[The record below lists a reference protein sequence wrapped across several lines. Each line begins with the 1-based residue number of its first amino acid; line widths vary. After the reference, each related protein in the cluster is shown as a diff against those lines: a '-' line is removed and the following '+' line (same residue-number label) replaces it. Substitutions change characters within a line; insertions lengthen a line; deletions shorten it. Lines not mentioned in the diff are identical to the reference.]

1 MFLFCAITDAAP
13 ITDPDELALARL
25 AELDASLAEKLH
37 GLAMA
42 ESDPEIVASLA
53 RGFQRIARSLRQTLA
68 LKAKLKR
75 DRENALR
82 GLPAPELVRDEARIE
97 RAREAAGRA
106 VRRVIAAAEI
116 EREEADY
123 LTDLLEDR
131 LGHLAAKGTL
141 GLQGLDE
148 EVRELCEDFGL
159 DADDWRSLPDPPD
172 GVGAVEAPDE
182 WRSSA

>member
-1 MFLFCAITDAAP
+1 MTDDAAA

-53 RGFQRIARSLRQTLA
+53 RGYQRIARSLRQTLA
-68 LKAKLKR
+68 LKASLKR
-75 DRENALR
+75 EREKALR
-82 GLPAPELVRDEARIE
+82 EQPFPEPVRDEARTL
-97 RAREAAGRA
+97 RARGAVGRA

-131 LGHLAAKGTL
+131 LRQRGAKGTL
-141 GLQGLDE
+141 GLMGLDE
-148 EVRELCEDFGL
+148 EVRELCDDFGL

-172 GVGAVEAPDE
+172 GSGSDALEAPDE